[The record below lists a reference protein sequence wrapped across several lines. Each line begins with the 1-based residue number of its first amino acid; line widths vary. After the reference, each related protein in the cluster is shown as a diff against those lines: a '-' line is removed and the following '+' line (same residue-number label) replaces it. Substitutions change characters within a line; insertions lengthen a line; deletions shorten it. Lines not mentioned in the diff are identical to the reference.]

1 LKGSFKGMNDFDVL
15 EQKTREIFADR
26 IKKLREGKGLSVRG
40 LAAELGIGNS
50 SLSQYEN
57 CKRTP
62 GLDICKMF
70 ADYFNVSVD
79 YLAGFT
85 DEPRKGK

>member
-1 LKGSFKGMNDFDVL
+1 MNCNEV
-15 EQKTREIFADR
+15 FAKR
-26 IKKLREGKGLSVRG
+26 IKELREGRGMSVRQ

-62 GLDICKMF
+62 GIDVCKKI
-70 ADYFNVSVD
+70 ADYFDVSSD
-79 YLAGFT
+79 YLVGLS
-85 DEPRKGK
+85 ENPEKIKR

>member
-1 LKGSFKGMNDFDVL
+1 MNDFEVL
-15 EQKTREIFADR
+15 EQKTREVFAQR
-26 IKKLREGKGLSVRG
+26 IKELRENKGLTLRG

-62 GLDICKMF
+62 GLDVCKVF
-70 ADYFNVSVD
+70 ADYFDVSVD

-85 DEPRKGK
+85 DEPRKAR

>member
-1 LKGSFKGMNDFDVL
+1 MNDFDVL

-50 SLSQYEN
+50 SLSQYEI
-57 CKRTP
+57 P
-62 GLDICKMF
+62 
-70 ADYFNVSVD
+70 
-79 YLAGFT
+79 
-85 DEPRKGK
+85 